1 MELIEYLRFA
11 FRYWRWLALGLIV
24 GLGIGAGYAYLQ
36 KDSYR
41 ATLGLFIQ
49 RQPDASAF
57 STQYY
62 TYDGFY
68 AQQTAAAYTDNAL
81 KLLTNDEIVRKA
93 AKRANLRA
101 DEKSVASL
109 KGTILAKKEAS
120 QLIQLSVVLPRRDD
134 AAAFSVGLAEALKD
148 RTNQLNQEGDKRLAV
163 DTVNTEPYVIMERPS
178 PTLFG
183 AAGALLGL
191 LITIM
196 LAAGWHYTK
205 RHRRA

>member
-1 MELIEYLRFA
+1 
-11 FRYWRWLALGLIV
+11 LALGLIV
-24 GLGIGAGYAYLQ
+24 GLGSGVGYTYLQ
-36 KDSYR
+36 KDAYR

-81 KLLTNDEIVRKA
+81 KLLTNDEIVTKA
-93 AKRANLRA
+93 AKRANLPS
-101 DEKSVASL
+101 DERSIAGL
-109 KGTILAKKEAS
+109 KGSILAKKEAS
-120 QLIQLSVVLPRRDD
+120 QLIQLSIVLPKQKD

-191 LITIM
+191 LAATV
-196 LAAGWHYTK
+196 LAAAWHYVK